1 MVFLIFVCLFIHSIG
16 SKDKNVKS
24 TPCLS
29 NRPQKSALPVCV
41 FSLWKDIFS
50 NLIFGKGVIFII
62 LLLRGQF
69 FGSFFPPRGHL
80 LKKNLPFFPQIF
92 FQTKRNQERHL
103 KTPVKLLLFFLEVR
117 QARLPKGRDLV
128 SKLQFCDCS
137 RYSDCVSVSAS
148 QWDVSLLYSLW

>member
-29 NRPQKSALPVCV
+29 NLPKKSALPVCV
-41 FSLWKDIFS
+41 FSFCKDIFFQS
-50 NLIFGKGVIFII
+50 NFWERCNFHHIATQMPVFW
-62 LLLRGQF
+62 
-69 FGSFFPPRGHL
+69 SFFPPRGHL